1 MTVLN
6 PEFIS
11 AIYGLTALFGT
22 LTYAWLGWKKSGK
35 PFDLA
40 NLLDSV
46 LSSGTLSI
54 ITSAVGLAL
63 AGLNFVGLVSAFFLG
78 AGIDTVFNKTLTVAT
93 KNNGSPEDPGATKV

>member
-1 MTVLN
+1 LN

-11 AIYGLTALFGT
+11 AIYGLAALFGT
-22 LTYAWLGWKKSGK
+22 LLYAWLGWKKSKK

-54 ITSAVGLAL
+54 ITSAVGLAE
-63 AGLNFVGLVSAFFLG
+63 AGLNFVTLVSAFFLG
-78 AGIDTVFNKTLTVAT
+78 AGIDTVLNKTLTVT
-93 KNNGSPEDPGATKV
+93 GKNNGSPGDR